1 MQNRIKLIN
10 SIKTEKDLNELW
22 NNCFEGADNL
32 AHMNAFVPFPLTEK
46 SQLYR
51 FLTAQ
56 SENYKTWLLKRTHEQ
71 DIIGFLIHGDFI
83 PGLPNNIGF
92 NIGLKYTKMGY
103 GTESLKLLLEMLK
116 LKGIAETFAHCF
128 ENNIASINVLEKCDF
143 QNLGHTGRIYAGV
156 RELKFGLDIKKNLK

>member
-1 MQNRIKLIN
+1 
-10 SIKTEKDLNELW
+10 
-22 NNCFEGADNL
+22 
-32 AHMNAFVPFPLTEK
+32 
-46 SQLYR
+46 
-51 FLTAQ
+51 
-56 SENYKTWLLKRTHEQ
+56 LLKRTHEQ

-143 QNLGHTGRIYAGV
+143 QNLGHTGRIYVGV
-156 RELKFGLDIKKNLK
+156 RELKFGSDIKKNLK

>member
-1 MQNRIKLIN
+1 
-10 SIKTEKDLNELW
+10 
-22 NNCFEGADNL
+22 
-32 AHMNAFVPFPLTEK
+32 MNAFVPFPLTEK

-143 QNLGHTGRIYAGV
+143 QNLGHTGRIYVGV
-156 RELKFGLDIKKNLK
+156 RELKFGSDIIKNLK